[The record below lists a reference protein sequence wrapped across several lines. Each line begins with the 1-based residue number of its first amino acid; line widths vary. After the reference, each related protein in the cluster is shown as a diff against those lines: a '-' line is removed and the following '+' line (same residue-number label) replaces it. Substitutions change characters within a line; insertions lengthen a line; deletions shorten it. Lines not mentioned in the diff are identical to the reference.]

1 MVVALHCG
9 MWLLMDLGAFP
20 LVMIAAASV
29 LYWPKKTTAD
39 LTSAFTGGRWPA
51 RALAALMGLNVLL
64 AVDDERQ
71 NRWPVE
77 PDTEAARWLRRGHIF
92 LAAEPVW
99 AMYAPEPLRFTGWW
113 VAIARTQQ
121 GDLTDPIIGKLP
133 TLAPP
138 WPADSRLRWSYLWTP
153 PTDPSPTGGG
163 TQWGYLQFLLRR
175 AASATSPSTMQW
187 LGLVYVY
194 ETTDGSARGQI
205 SPLLGAVWPENLPA
219 STVANALGAPPVSA
233 GSGAFGRSVLDTAAC
248 RHRRAGVRLVT
259 VKGVVTLP
267 LLPPSRR
274 S

>member
-1 MVVALHCG
+1 MSDRIAGPLSPIRKRPDG
-9 MWLLMDLGAFP
+9 M
-20 LVMIAAASV
+20 
-29 LYWPKKTTAD
+29 
-39 LTSAFTGGRWPA
+39 
-51 RALAALMGLNVLL
+51 
-64 AVDDERQ
+64 
-71 NRWPVE
+71 
-77 PDTEAARWLRRGHIF
+77 RRGHIF

-121 GDLTDPIIGKLP
+121 GDLTDPITGKLP

-153 PTDPSPTGGG
+153 PTDDSSTGGG

-175 AASATSPSTMQW
+175 APATSPPTMQW

-205 SPLLGAVWPENLPA
+205 SPLLGAVWPENLPRIDRRQRLG
-219 STVANALGAPPVSA
+219 STPVSA